1 MDIEKAKAK
10 AKEILDDPAKFEEL
24 VNKAWAKLDP
34 ENKGFTTP
42 DAVKAAVKEQIQKL
56 GLPEREPTPEQ
67 REAARKLAD
76 PEGTGKIT
84 KENFVKAIKHGIER
98 ARAAG
103 KI

>member
-10 AKEILDDPAKFEEL
+10 AKEILDAPAKLEEL

-42 DAVKAAVKEQIQKL
+42 DAVKTAVKEQIQKL

-67 REAARKLAD
+67 REAAKKIAD

-84 KENFVKAIKHGIER
+84 KENFLKSIKFGLER